1 MCSDLDVGL
10 TASDWSTLRQTVLP
24 TSQEEGEGEEDGG
37 SKSGEETLVVLGD
50 FLSELQSLRRGKGRR
65 GSRGTPEVRNSCTYI
80 PIHSVET
87 FLCFIHFKYLAVLFD
102 LLRANNGHNC
112 SGD

>member
-1 MCSDLDVGL
+1 MDVGL

-65 GSRGTPEVRNSCTYI
+65 GSRGTPEVRICI
-80 PIHSVET
+80 
-87 FLCFIHFKYLAVLFD
+87 F
-102 LLRANNGHNC
+102 
-112 SGD
+112 